1 MACVASIGECE
12 KLVLQIRSFE
22 MCREA
27 LLGDPSARAER
38 ERIGQQIRECEERLN
53 ALRALRTAR
62 VAPLPKRGVRFA
74 SDTISGRCRCE
85 HLASDCVC
93 GKKPT
98 HIGRFVWNDAM
109 AKKSLED
116 SFAALEKGNIIRLE
130 VTDEWSFSEL
140 THCSTTRPLSPPPA
154 PSKRVVSSTR
164 PLSPPPA
171 PSKHV
176 GSTTRPLAPSTMRV
190 RIDGARVEMQFAT
203 KSRY

>member
-1 MACVASIGECE
+1 MECVAGIGECE

-74 SDTISGRCRCE
+74 SDTISSQCRCK

-109 AKKSLED
+109 AEKSRED
-116 SFAALEKGNIIRLE
+116 SFNALMKGADMYGE
-130 VTDEWSFSEL
+130 VADEWSSSSESM
-140 THCSTTRPLSPPPA
+140 CDDSSTRPLSPPPA
-154 PSKRVVSSTR
+154 PSKRVVSTTR
-164 PLSPPPA
+164 PLSPPPV
-171 PSKHV
+171 P
-176 GSTTRPLAPSTMRV
+176 
-190 RIDGARVEMQFAT
+190 MQLVA
-203 KSRY
+203 